1 MIYDLKNL
9 RFTILFE
16 MSWFSKVIESI
27 KGNEDFSDI
36 KSSTVRDVIN
46 GNFLT
51 KNFIKKQYKLILLM
65 AFLAFMYI
73 NNRYECETQ
82 LAHAIELK
90 KQIKDLKYESLTISA
105 QLMGVSRQTSIMQ
118 LLNEKGIPLKE
129 AKIPAIVIERTNENE
144 KTK

>member
-1 MIYDLKNL
+1 
-9 RFTILFE
+9 

-46 GNFLT
+46 GNLLT

-65 AFLAFMYI
+65 AFLAVVYV
-73 NNRYECETQ
+73 NNRYVCETQ

-118 LLNEKGIPLKE
+118 LLNEKGIALKE
-129 AKIPAIVIERTNENE
+129 AKTPAIVIERIAETE
-144 KTK
+144 KTN

>member
-1 MIYDLKNL
+1 
-9 RFTILFE
+9 
-16 MSWFSKVIESI
+16 MSWFKRVIESI

-36 KSSTVRDVIN
+36 KSSSVRDVIN

-51 KNFIKKQYKLILLM
+51 KNFIRKQYKLILLM
-65 AFLAFMYI
+65 AFLAVVYV

-90 KQIKDLKYESLTISA
+90 KQIKDLKYESLTLSA
-105 QLMGVSRQTSIMQ
+105 QMMGVSRQTSIMQ
-118 LLNEKGIPLKE
+118 LLNEKGIQLKE
-129 AKIPAIVIERTNENE
+129 AKTPAIVIERAIETE

>member
-1 MIYDLKNL
+1 
-9 RFTILFE
+9 
-16 MSWFSKVIESI
+16 MSWFKKVIESI

-51 KNFIKKQYKLILLM
+51 KNFFRKQYKLILLM
-65 AFLAFMYI
+65 AFLAVVYV
-73 NNRYECETQ
+73 NNRYVCETQ

-90 KQIKDLKYESLTISA
+90 KQIKDLKYESLTLSA

-118 LLNEKGIPLKE
+118 LLNEKGIQLKE
-129 AKIPAIVIERTNENE
+129 AKTPAIVIERVIETE

>member
-1 MIYDLKNL
+1 
-9 RFTILFE
+9 
-16 MSWFSKVIESI
+16 MSWLKKVIESI

-51 KNFIKKQYKLILLM
+51 KNFFRKQYKLILLM
-65 AFLAFMYI
+65 AFLAVVYV
-73 NNRYECETQ
+73 NNRYVCETQ

-90 KQIKDLKYESLTISA
+90 KQIKDLKYESLTLSA

-118 LLNEKGIPLKE
+118 LLNEKGIQLKE
-129 AKIPAIVIERTNENE
+129 AKTPAIVIERVIETE